1 VRRYILIGIIVILL
15 IASTVLGYS
24 LYNNV
29 TKVLDTDR
37 IYKGVYVEG
46 VHLGG
51 LTTEEAFELLKKTY
65 FEPLQNKKIEVIVE
79 DKSYF
84 LEYSSLGVKMDIDK
98 AVEKAYSIG
107 RKGNLATRFKEI
119 KKVYENPVIIRLNFE
134 YDPDKLKKFVDGL
147 FNTHYQSPV
156 NASIKKVGDQ
166 FVITPER
173 IGKKLDYGYLLSKLK
188 DMIKNKQEGK
198 IYAKFLEIVPRITA
212 SELSK
217 VKEII
222 GSFTTKFDSSNV
234 ARSENIRVAAQK
246 INGKLLMPGEIF
258 SLSKAIGPVTVENG
272 FKIAK
277 VIVNNEFVDGVGG
290 GLCQIATTLY
300 NAVLMAQLKVVE
312 RVPHSALI
320 SYVPPGRD
328 ATIASGSIDFKF
340 RNTTDAPIY
349 VESYTS
355 KNTVTVN
362 LYGKN
367 NHKAE
372 IVKFESEIIEK
383 VPYKKVYKNDPTLPQ
398 GVKKLSNKPQNGLKV
413 KTYMLVYKDGKL
425 IEKKFLSYDY
435 YKPVNAVI
443 LVGTKP
449 KETVSSSVYE

>member
-1 VRRYILIGIIVILL
+1 MLL
-15 IASTVLGYS
+15 IASTVLGYT

-51 LTTEEAFELLKKTY
+51 LTTEQALELLKKTY

-79 DKSYF
+79 GKSYF
-84 LEYSSLGVKMDIDK
+84 LEYSSLGIKMDIDN

-134 YDPDKLKKFVDGL
+134 YDQDKLKKFIDEL

-166 FVITPER
+166 FVITSER
-173 IGKKLDYGYLLSKLK
+173 VGKKLDYAYLLNKLK

-198 IYAKFLEIVPRITA
+198 VYARFLKVMPRITA

-217 VKEII
+217 IKEII

-246 INGKLLMPGEIF
+246 INGSLVMPGEVF

-290 GLCQIATTLY
+290 GLCQIATTMY

-312 RVPHSALI
+312 RAPHSALI

-340 RNTTDAPIY
+340 KNTTSAPIY

-355 KNTVTVN
+355 QNTVTVN

-367 NHKAE
+367 NHKGE
-372 IVKFESEIIEK
+372 VVKFESEVIER

-398 GVKKLSNKPQNGLKV
+398 GVEKLSNKPQNGLKV

-425 IEKKFLSYDY
+425 IERKLLSYDY

-443 LVGTKP
+443 LVGTKA
-449 KETVSSSVYE
+449 KETVSSSVYD

>member
-1 VRRYILIGIIVILL
+1 MLL
-15 IASTVLGYS
+15 IASTVLGYT

-29 TKVLDTDR
+29 TKILDTDR

-51 LTTEEAFELLKKTY
+51 LTTEQALELLKKTY

-84 LEYSSLGVKMDIDK
+84 LEYSSLGIKMDIDK

-119 KKVYENPVIIRLNFE
+119 KKVYENPVIIRLSFE
-134 YDPDKLKKFVDGL
+134 YDQDKLKKFVDEL

-166 FVITPER
+166 FVITSER
-173 IGKKLDYGYLLSKLK
+173 VGKKLDYAYLLNKLK

-198 IYAKFLEIVPRITA
+198 VYARFLKVIPRITA

-217 VKEII
+217 IKEII

-246 INGKLLMPGEIF
+246 INGSLVMPGEVF

-312 RVPHSALI
+312 RAPHSALI

-340 RNTTDAPIY
+340 KNTTSAPIY

-355 KNTVTVN
+355 QNTVTVN

-367 NHKAE
+367 NYKGE
-372 IVKFESEIIEK
+372 VVKFESEVIER

-398 GVKKLSNKPQNGLKV
+398 GVEKLSNKPQNGLKV

-425 IEKKFLSYDY
+425 IEKKLLSYDY

-443 LVGTKP
+443 LVGTKA

>member
-134 YDPDKLKKFVDGL
+134 YDPDKLKKFVDEL

-340 RNTTDAPIY
+340 RNTTSAPIY

-367 NHKAE
+367 EHAGE
-372 IVKFESEIIEK
+372 VIKFESEVIEK
-383 VPYKKVYKNDPTLPQ
+383 VPYKEVYKNDPALPQ

-413 KTYMLVYKDGKL
+413 KTYMLVYKDGRL

-449 KETVSSSVYE
+449 KKTVSSSVYE

>member
-1 VRRYILIGIIVILL
+1 MKRFILIGIVVVLL
-15 IASTVLGYS
+15 IASTVLGYT
-24 LYNNV
+24 LYTNV

-37 IYKGVYVEG
+37 IYKGIYVEG

-51 LTTEEAFELLKKTY
+51 LTTEEALELLKKTY
-65 FEPLQNKKIEVIVE
+65 FEPLQNKKVEVIVE

-84 LEYSSLGVKMDIDK
+84 LEYSSLGIKMDIDK

-107 RKGNLATRFKEI
+107 RKGNFATRFKEI
-119 KKVYENPVIIRLNFE
+119 KKVYENPVVIRLNFE
-134 YDPDKLKKFVDGL
+134 YDENKLKKFVDEL
-147 FNTHYQSPV
+147 FNTYYQSPV

-173 IGKKLDYGYLLSKLK
+173 IGKKLDYGYLLNKLK
-188 DMIKNKQEGK
+188 DIIKNKQEGK
-198 IYAKFLEIVPRITA
+198 VYVRFLRITPRITA

-246 INGKLLMPGEIF
+246 INGSLVMPGEIF
-258 SLSKAIGPVTVENG
+258 SLSKVIGPVTVENG

-290 GLCQIATTLY
+290 GLCQIATTMY

-312 RVPHSALI
+312 RAPHSALI

-340 RNTTDAPIY
+340 KNTTNAPIY

-372 IVKFESEIIEK
+372 IVKFESEIIER

-398 GVKKLSNKPQNGLKV
+398 GVEKLSNKPQNGLKV
-413 KTYMLVYKDGKL
+413 KTYMLVYKDGRL
-425 IEKKFLSYDY
+425 IERKLLSYDY

-443 LVGTKP
+443 LVGTKA

>member
-1 VRRYILIGIIVILL
+1 MLL
-15 IASTVLGYS
+15 IASTVLGYT

-29 TKVLDTDR
+29 TKILDTDR

-51 LTTEEAFELLKKTY
+51 LTTEQALELLKKTY

-84 LEYSSLGVKMDIDK
+84 LEYSSLGIKMDIDK

-119 KKVYENPVIIRLNFE
+119 KKVYENPVIIRLSFE
-134 YDPDKLKKFVDGL
+134 YDQDKLKKFVDEL

-166 FVITPER
+166 FVITSER
-173 IGKKLDYGYLLSKLK
+173 VGKKLDYAYLLNKLK

-198 IYAKFLEIVPRITA
+198 VYARFLKVIPRITA

-217 VKEII
+217 IKEII

-246 INGKLLMPGEIF
+246 INGSLVMPGEVF

-312 RVPHSALI
+312 RAPHSALI

-340 RNTTDAPIY
+340 KNTTSAPIY

-355 KNTVTVN
+355 QNTVTVN

-367 NHKAE
+367 NHKGE
-372 IVKFESEIIEK
+372 VVKFESEVIER

-398 GVKKLSNKPQNGLKV
+398 GVEKLSNKPQNGLKV

-425 IEKKFLSYDY
+425 IEKKLLSYDY

-443 LVGTKP
+443 LVGTKA

>member
-449 KETVSSSVYE
+449 KKTVSSSVYE

>member
-1 VRRYILIGIIVILL
+1 MLL
-15 IASTVLGYS
+15 IASTVLGYT

-51 LTTEEAFELLKKTY
+51 LTTEQALELLKKTY

-84 LEYSSLGVKMDIDK
+84 LEYSSLGIKMDIDK

-119 KKVYENPVIIRLNFE
+119 KKVYENPVIIRLSFE
-134 YDPDKLKKFVDGL
+134 YDQDKLKKFVDEL

-166 FVITPER
+166 FVITSER
-173 IGKKLDYGYLLSKLK
+173 VGKKLDYAYLLNKLK

-198 IYAKFLEIVPRITA
+198 VYARFLKVIPRITA

-217 VKEII
+217 IKEII

-246 INGKLLMPGEIF
+246 INGSLVMPGEVF

-312 RVPHSALI
+312 RAPHSALI

-340 RNTTDAPIY
+340 KNTTSAPIY

-355 KNTVTVN
+355 QNTVTVN

-367 NHKAE
+367 NHKGE
-372 IVKFESEIIEK
+372 VVKFESEVIER

-398 GVKKLSNKPQNGLKV
+398 GVEKLSNKPQNGLKV

-425 IEKKFLSYDY
+425 IEKKLLSYDY

-443 LVGTKP
+443 LVGTKA
-449 KETVSSSVYE
+449 KETVTSTVYE

>member
-1 VRRYILIGIIVILL
+1 MRRYILIGIVVVLL
-15 IASTVLGYS
+15 IASTVLGYT

-29 TKVLDTDR
+29 TKILDTDR

-51 LTTEEAFELLKKTY
+51 LTTEQALELLKKTY

-84 LEYSSLGVKMDIDK
+84 LEYSSLGIKMDIDK

-119 KKVYENPVIIRLNFE
+119 KKVYENPVIIRLSFE
-134 YDPDKLKKFVDGL
+134 YDQDKLKKFVDEL

-166 FVITPER
+166 FVITSER
-173 IGKKLDYGYLLSKLK
+173 VGKKLDYAYLLNKLK

-198 IYAKFLEIVPRITA
+198 VYARFLKVIPRITA

-217 VKEII
+217 IKEII

-246 INGKLLMPGEIF
+246 INGSLVMPGEVF

-312 RVPHSALI
+312 RAPHSALI

-340 RNTTDAPIY
+340 KNTTSAPIY

-355 KNTVTVN
+355 QNTVTVN

-367 NHKAE
+367 NHKGE
-372 IVKFESEIIEK
+372 VVKFESEVIER

-398 GVKKLSNKPQNGLKV
+398 GVEKLSNKPQNGLKV

-425 IEKKFLSYDY
+425 IEKKLLSYDY

-443 LVGTKP
+443 LVGTKA

>member
-1 VRRYILIGIIVILL
+1 MRRYILIGIIVILL

-51 LTTEEAFELLKKTY
+51 LTTQEAFELLKKTY
-65 FEPLQNKKIEVIVE
+65 FEPLQDKKIEVIVE

-84 LEYSSLGVKMDIDK
+84 LEYSSLGIKMDIDK

-134 YDPDKLKKFVDGL
+134 YDQDKLKKFVDEL
-147 FNTHYQSPV
+147 FKIYYQSPV

-258 SLSKAIGPVTVENG
+258 SLSNAIGPVTVENG

-340 RNTTDAPIY
+340 KNTTDAPIY

-398 GVKKLSNKPQNGLKV
+398 GIEKLSNKPQNGLKV
-413 KTYMLVYKDGKL
+413 KTYMLIYENGKL
-425 IEKKFLSYDY
+425 KEKKFLSYDY

-443 LVGTKP
+443 LIGTKP
-449 KETVSSSVYE
+449 KETVSKSVYE